1 MPYPSDP
8 RRHTSNILLHSI
20 VGGASALAGGAR
32 SLLKRTHSQ
41 LINPQ
46 WYKSRR
52 EELEAYRAAGR
63 RPPWYPK
70 DQMSTHTRIP
80 YSALRKPSGRYAER
94 RYRKMPFSRS
104 RYHKNAKRVVMKDAS
119 FYKHGSVFTQQNNY
133 TTTNNEIALVGH
145 GFGPAC
151 IMQNVFEALVL
162 LVFRKAGYTVK
173 SAMDRIAGEVAT
185 AHAVSH
191 GDVKIYHK
199 DDNGLMV
206 RDDFAIGLNQTFSEL
221 ANTITIYYLAN
232 MTPVAGAYTTE
243 TTWHRL
249 ELVHSGV
256 NSPAATIDLTN
267 LILDMKLSS
276 VLRMQNRTKAAKE
289 AGDTSVDVD
298 YSVDDIYNNPVVG
311 RSYIFN
317 GSGGKWRVAR
327 GDGSHRSQ
335 VVVLG
340 QKGVVDPSAY
350 PGTLLNNQTYHL
362 QLTRPPMPNM
372 FQNLIASKRVSLD
385 PGEIKTARITYA
397 KTMTFQR
404 FYTRILDFAQRV
416 ALGANRDNAIFNNLG
431 RSQFFAFERKIT
443 VGTEPN
449 VTIGCEVSQVFKC
462 KAYFRKP
469 RILSYQNVVSGTL

>member
-1 MPYPSDP
+1 MPYPNDP
-8 RRHTSNILLHSI
+8 RHYTSKYILHSV

-32 SLLKRTHSQ
+32 SLLKRTYSQ
-41 LINPQ
+41 YNPD
-46 WYKSRR
+46 WYQSRS
-52 EELEAYRAAGR
+52 EEFERYKAAGK

-70 DQMSTHTRIP
+70 EQMSTQTRIP

-104 RYHKNAKRVVMKDAS
+104 RLHKNAKRVIMKDAS

-133 TTTNNEIALVGH
+133 TATNNEVALVGH

-151 IMQNVFEALVL
+151 IMQNVFEAVVL
-162 LVFRKAGYTVK
+162 LLFRKAGYTVK

-191 GDVKIYHK
+191 GDIRIFHK

-206 RDDFAIGLNQTFSEL
+206 RDDFTIGLNQTFSEL
-221 ANTITIYYLAN
+221 ANAITAFYLAN
-232 MTPVAGAYTTE
+232 MTPVGGAYTTE
-243 TTWHRL
+243 TTWHRID
-249 ELVHSGV
+249 LVHSGS
-256 NSPAATIDLTN
+256 NSQVCTIDLTN

-276 VLRMQNRTKAAKE
+276 VLRMQNRTKASKE

-298 YSVDDIYNNPVVG
+298 YSVDDIYNNPVIG
-311 RSYIFN
+311 RSYMFN

-327 GDGSHRSQ
+327 GDATHRSQ

-340 QKGVVDPSAY
+340 QRGVVDPVAY
-350 PGTLLNNQTYHL
+350 PATLLNNQTHHL

-372 FQNLIASKRVSLD
+372 FQNVVASKRVTLD
-385 PGEIKTARITYA
+385 PGEIKTSHISYV
-397 KTMTFQR
+397 KSLTFQK
-404 FYTRILDFAQRV
+404 FYMRILDFAQRV
-416 ALGANRDNAIFNNLG
+416 ALGANRDNAIYNNLG

-449 VTIGCEVSQVFKC
+449 VTIGCEVSQVYKC

-469 RILSYQNVVSGTL
+469 RILSYQNVVAGTL